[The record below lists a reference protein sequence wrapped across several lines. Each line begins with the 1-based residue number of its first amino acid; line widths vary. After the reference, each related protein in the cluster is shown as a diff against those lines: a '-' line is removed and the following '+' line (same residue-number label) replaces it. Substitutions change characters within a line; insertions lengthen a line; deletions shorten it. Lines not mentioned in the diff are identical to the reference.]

1 MEMATILIWLM
12 VGFVLLVKGADLFVE
27 GSASAARLLRVPAA
41 VIGLTV
47 VAFGTSAPELA
58 VSVTAALAGSNG
70 IALGNVIGSNMFN
83 LLMVTGLSSMAAAMP
98 VDRGLMNW
106 DFFFSIAVSVVM
118 LAMTA
123 FDRQMGRIDGAVML
137 ALFAYFLYHVFQ
149 TAVRERRSAQ
159 KERRSLSAPLS
170 AVYIAAGLGAV
181 VLGSG
186 MVVDCASALASAF
199 GLSENLIGLT
209 VVALGQLRGVDGP
222 EVGDQHGGRQEG
234 GEWPGPGKCDRL
246 QYLQHPAD
254 YGGVV
259 QREPH
264 PGDGI
269 HRLRPDLPDFGQLR
283 LLGHGE
289 EEDVLHPRPRDSH
302 GGDVRGLHDLCPD
315 PGVKSGRGRTE
326 NRRA

>member
-1 MEMATILIWLM
+1 MATILIWLM

-27 GSASAARLLRVPAA
+27 GSASAAWLLRVPAA

-209 VVALGQLRGVDGP
+209 VVALGTSLPELVTSMVAARKGENGLALGNVIGSNIFNILLIMGVSSSVSPIQVTVSTVYDLICLILVSCVCWAMGRRKMCYTRAHGILM
-222 EVGDQHGGRQEG
+222 VGM
-234 GEWPGPGKCDRL
+234 
-246 QYLQHPAD
+246 YAV
-254 YGGVV
+254 YM
-259 QREPH
+259 
-264 PGDGI
+264 I
-269 HRLRPDLPDFGQLR
+269 Y
-283 LLGHGE
+283 
-289 EEDVLHPRPRDSH
+289 VLI
-302 GGDVRGLHDLCPD
+302 
-315 PGVKSGRGRTE
+315 
-326 NRRA
+326 RA

>member
-1 MEMATILIWLM
+1 MATILIWLM

-209 VVALGQLRGVDGP
+209 VVALGTSLPELVTSMVAARKGENGLALGNVIGSNIFNILLIMGVSSSVSPIQVTVSTVYDLICLILVSCVCWAMGRRKMCYTRAHGILM
-222 EVGDQHGGRQEG
+222 VGM
-234 GEWPGPGKCDRL
+234 
-246 QYLQHPAD
+246 YAV
-254 YGGVV
+254 YM
-259 QREPH
+259 
-264 PGDGI
+264 I
-269 HRLRPDLPDFGQLR
+269 Y
-283 LLGHGE
+283 
-289 EEDVLHPRPRDSH
+289 VLIRS
-302 GGDVRGLHDLCPD
+302 
-315 PGVKSGRGRTE
+315 
-326 NRRA
+326 

>member
-1 MEMATILIWLM
+1 MATILIWLM

-209 VVALGQLRGVDGP
+209 VVALGTSLPELVTSMVAARKGESGLALGNVIGSNIFNILLIMGVSSSVSPIQVTVSTVYDLICLILVSCVCWAMGRRKMCYTRAHGILM
-222 EVGDQHGGRQEG
+222 VGM
-234 GEWPGPGKCDRL
+234 
-246 QYLQHPAD
+246 YAV
-254 YGGVV
+254 YM
-259 QREPH
+259 
-264 PGDGI
+264 I
-269 HRLRPDLPDFGQLR
+269 Y
-283 LLGHGE
+283 
-289 EEDVLHPRPRDSH
+289 VLI
-302 GGDVRGLHDLCPD
+302 
-315 PGVKSGRGRTE
+315 
-326 NRRA
+326 RA

>member
-1 MEMATILIWLM
+1 M

-70 IALGNVIGSNMFN
+70 IALGNVIDSNMFN

-209 VVALGQLRGVDGP
+209 VVALGTSLPELVTSMVAARKGENGLALGNVIGSNIFNILLIMGVSSSVSPIQVTVSTVYDLICLILVSCVCWAMGRRKMCYTRAHGILM
-222 EVGDQHGGRQEG
+222 VGM
-234 GEWPGPGKCDRL
+234 
-246 QYLQHPAD
+246 YAV
-254 YGGVV
+254 YM
-259 QREPH
+259 
-264 PGDGI
+264 I
-269 HRLRPDLPDFGQLR
+269 Y
-283 LLGHGE
+283 
-289 EEDVLHPRPRDSH
+289 VLI
-302 GGDVRGLHDLCPD
+302 
-315 PGVKSGRGRTE
+315 
-326 NRRA
+326 RA

>member
-1 MEMATILIWLM
+1 MEMATILMWLM

-27 GSASAARLLRVPAA
+27 GSASAAWLLRVPAA

-209 VVALGQLRGVDGP
+209 VVALGTSLPELVTSMVAARKGENGLALGNVIGSNIFNILLIMGVSSSVSPIQVTVSTVYDLICLILVSCVCWAMGRRKMCYTRAHGILM
-222 EVGDQHGGRQEG
+222 VGM
-234 GEWPGPGKCDRL
+234 
-246 QYLQHPAD
+246 YAV
-254 YGGVV
+254 YM
-259 QREPH
+259 
-264 PGDGI
+264 I
-269 HRLRPDLPDFGQLR
+269 Y
-283 LLGHGE
+283 
-289 EEDVLHPRPRDSH
+289 VLI
-302 GGDVRGLHDLCPD
+302 
-315 PGVKSGRGRTE
+315 
-326 NRRA
+326 RA

>member
-1 MEMATILIWLM
+1 MVTILIWLM

-209 VVALGQLRGVDGP
+209 VVALGTSLPELVTSMVAARKGENGLALGNVIGSNIFNILLIMGVSSSVSPIQVTVSTVYDLICLILVSCVCWAMGRRKMCYTRAHGILM
-222 EVGDQHGGRQEG
+222 VGM
-234 GEWPGPGKCDRL
+234 
-246 QYLQHPAD
+246 YAV
-254 YGGVV
+254 YM
-259 QREPH
+259 
-264 PGDGI
+264 I
-269 HRLRPDLPDFGQLR
+269 Y
-283 LLGHGE
+283 
-289 EEDVLHPRPRDSH
+289 VLI
-302 GGDVRGLHDLCPD
+302 
-315 PGVKSGRGRTE
+315 
-326 NRRA
+326 RA

>member
-27 GSASAARLLRVPAA
+27 GSASAACLLRVPAA

-209 VVALGQLRGVDGP
+209 VVALGTSLPELVTSMVAARKGENGLALGNVIGSNIFNILLIMGVSSSVSPIQVTVSTVYDLICLILVSCVCWAMGRRKMCYTRAHGILM
-222 EVGDQHGGRQEG
+222 VGM
-234 GEWPGPGKCDRL
+234 
-246 QYLQHPAD
+246 YAV
-254 YGGVV
+254 YM
-259 QREPH
+259 
-264 PGDGI
+264 I
-269 HRLRPDLPDFGQLR
+269 Y
-283 LLGHGE
+283 
-289 EEDVLHPRPRDSH
+289 VLI
-302 GGDVRGLHDLCPD
+302 
-315 PGVKSGRGRTE
+315 
-326 NRRA
+326 RA

>member
-159 KERRSLSAPLS
+159 KERRSLSAPPS

-209 VVALGQLRGVDGP
+209 VVALGTSLPELVTSMVAARKGENGLALGNVIGSNIFNILLIMGVSSSVSPIQVTVSTVYDLICLILVSCVCWAMGRRKMCYTRAHGILM
-222 EVGDQHGGRQEG
+222 VGM
-234 GEWPGPGKCDRL
+234 
-246 QYLQHPAD
+246 YAV
-254 YGGVV
+254 YM
-259 QREPH
+259 
-264 PGDGI
+264 I
-269 HRLRPDLPDFGQLR
+269 Y
-283 LLGHGE
+283 
-289 EEDVLHPRPRDSH
+289 VLI
-302 GGDVRGLHDLCPD
+302 
-315 PGVKSGRGRTE
+315 
-326 NRRA
+326 RA

>member
-209 VVALGQLRGVDGP
+209 VVALGTSLPELVTSLVAARKGENGLALGNVIGSNIFNILLIMGVSSSVSPIQVTVSTVYDLICLILVSCVCWAMGRRKMCYTRAHGILM
-222 EVGDQHGGRQEG
+222 VGM
-234 GEWPGPGKCDRL
+234 
-246 QYLQHPAD
+246 YAV
-254 YGGVV
+254 YM
-259 QREPH
+259 
-264 PGDGI
+264 I
-269 HRLRPDLPDFGQLR
+269 Y
-283 LLGHGE
+283 
-289 EEDVLHPRPRDSH
+289 VLI
-302 GGDVRGLHDLCPD
+302 
-315 PGVKSGRGRTE
+315 
-326 NRRA
+326 RA

>member
-1 MEMATILIWLM
+1 MATILIWLM

-47 VAFGTSAPELA
+47 VAFGTSAPELP

-209 VVALGQLRGVDGP
+209 VVALGTSLPELVTSMVAARKGENGLALGNVIGSNIFNILLIMGVSSSVSPIQVTVSTVYDLICLILVSCVCWAMGRRKMCYTRAHGILM
-222 EVGDQHGGRQEG
+222 VGM
-234 GEWPGPGKCDRL
+234 
-246 QYLQHPAD
+246 YAV
-254 YGGVV
+254 YM
-259 QREPH
+259 
-264 PGDGI
+264 I
-269 HRLRPDLPDFGQLR
+269 Y
-283 LLGHGE
+283 
-289 EEDVLHPRPRDSH
+289 VLI
-302 GGDVRGLHDLCPD
+302 
-315 PGVKSGRGRTE
+315 
-326 NRRA
+326 RA

>member
-1 MEMATILIWLM
+1 MATILIWLM

-98 VDRGLMNW
+98 VDPGLMNW

-209 VVALGQLRGVDGP
+209 VVALGTSLPELVTSMVAARKGENGLALGNVIGSNIFNILLIMGVSSSVSPIQVTVSTVYDLICLILVSCVCWAMGRRKMCYTRAHGILM
-222 EVGDQHGGRQEG
+222 VGM
-234 GEWPGPGKCDRL
+234 
-246 QYLQHPAD
+246 YAV
-254 YGGVV
+254 YM
-259 QREPH
+259 
-264 PGDGI
+264 I
-269 HRLRPDLPDFGQLR
+269 Y
-283 LLGHGE
+283 
-289 EEDVLHPRPRDSH
+289 VLI
-302 GGDVRGLHDLCPD
+302 
-315 PGVKSGRGRTE
+315 
-326 NRRA
+326 RA

>member
-1 MEMATILIWLM
+1 MATILIWLM

-27 GSASAARLLRVPAA
+27 GSASAAWLLRVPAA

-70 IALGNVIGSNMFN
+70 IALGHVIGSNMFN

-209 VVALGQLRGVDGP
+209 VVALGTSLPELVTSMVAARKGENGLALGNVIGSNIFNILLIMGVSSSVSPIQVTVSTVYDLICLILVSCVCWAMGRRKMCYTRAHGILM
-222 EVGDQHGGRQEG
+222 VGM
-234 GEWPGPGKCDRL
+234 
-246 QYLQHPAD
+246 YAV
-254 YGGVV
+254 YM
-259 QREPH
+259 
-264 PGDGI
+264 I
-269 HRLRPDLPDFGQLR
+269 Y
-283 LLGHGE
+283 
-289 EEDVLHPRPRDSH
+289 VLI
-302 GGDVRGLHDLCPD
+302 
-315 PGVKSGRGRTE
+315 
-326 NRRA
+326 RA

>member
-186 MVVDCASALASAF
+186 MVVDCASALASAV
-199 GLSENLIGLT
+199 GRSANHIGQSGGAPGAARP
-209 VVALGQLRGVDGP
+209 ALGTRMVAARKGENGLALGNVIGSNIFNILLIMGVSSSVSPIQVTVSTVYDLICLILVSCVCWAMGRRKMCYTRAHGILM
-222 EVGDQHGGRQEG
+222 VGM
-234 GEWPGPGKCDRL
+234 
-246 QYLQHPAD
+246 YAV
-254 YGGVV
+254 YM
-259 QREPH
+259 
-264 PGDGI
+264 I
-269 HRLRPDLPDFGQLR
+269 Y
-283 LLGHGE
+283 
-289 EEDVLHPRPRDSH
+289 VLI
-302 GGDVRGLHDLCPD
+302 
-315 PGVKSGRGRTE
+315 
-326 NRRA
+326 RA

>member
-70 IALGNVIGSNMFN
+70 IALGNVIGSNMFT

-209 VVALGQLRGVDGP
+209 VVALGTSLPELVTSMVAARKGENGLALGNVIGSNIFNILLIMGVSSSVSPIQVTVSTVYDLICLILVSCVCWAMGRRKMCYTRAHGILM
-222 EVGDQHGGRQEG
+222 VGM
-234 GEWPGPGKCDRL
+234 
-246 QYLQHPAD
+246 YAV
-254 YGGVV
+254 YM
-259 QREPH
+259 
-264 PGDGI
+264 I
-269 HRLRPDLPDFGQLR
+269 Y
-283 LLGHGE
+283 
-289 EEDVLHPRPRDSH
+289 VLI
-302 GGDVRGLHDLCPD
+302 
-315 PGVKSGRGRTE
+315 
-326 NRRA
+326 RA

>member
-106 DFFFSIAVSVVM
+106 DSFFSIAVSVVM

-209 VVALGQLRGVDGP
+209 VVALGTSLPELVTSMVAARKGENGLALGNVIGSNIFNILLIMGVSSSVSPIQVTVSTVYDLICLILVSCVCWAMGRRRMCYTRAHGILM
-222 EVGDQHGGRQEG
+222 VGM
-234 GEWPGPGKCDRL
+234 
-246 QYLQHPAD
+246 YAV
-254 YGGVV
+254 YM
-259 QREPH
+259 
-264 PGDGI
+264 I
-269 HRLRPDLPDFGQLR
+269 Y
-283 LLGHGE
+283 
-289 EEDVLHPRPRDSH
+289 VLI
-302 GGDVRGLHDLCPD
+302 
-315 PGVKSGRGRTE
+315 
-326 NRRA
+326 RA

>member
-1 MEMATILIWLM
+1 MATILIWLM

-27 GSASAARLLRVPAA
+27 GSASAAWLLRVPAA

-209 VVALGQLRGVDGP
+209 VVALGTSLPELVTSMVAARKGENGLALGNVIGSNIFNILLIMGVSSSVSPIQVTVSTVYDLICLILVSCVCWAMGRRKMCYTRAHGILM
-222 EVGDQHGGRQEG
+222 VGM
-234 GEWPGPGKCDRL
+234 
-246 QYLQHPAD
+246 YAV
-254 YGGVV
+254 YMIYVM
-259 QREPH
+259 
-264 PGDGI
+264 I
-269 HRLRPDLPDFGQLR
+269 
-283 LLGHGE
+283 
-289 EEDVLHPRPRDSH
+289 
-302 GGDVRGLHDLCPD
+302 
-315 PGVKSGRGRTE
+315 
-326 NRRA
+326 RA

>member
-1 MEMATILIWLM
+1 MATILIWLM

-209 VVALGQLRGVDGP
+209 VVALGTSLPELVTSMVAARKGENGLALGNVIGSNIFNILLIMGVSSSVSPIQVTVSTVYDLICLILVSCVCWAMGRRRMCYTRAHGILM
-222 EVGDQHGGRQEG
+222 VGM
-234 GEWPGPGKCDRL
+234 
-246 QYLQHPAD
+246 YAV
-254 YGGVV
+254 YM
-259 QREPH
+259 
-264 PGDGI
+264 I
-269 HRLRPDLPDFGQLR
+269 Y
-283 LLGHGE
+283 
-289 EEDVLHPRPRDSH
+289 VLI
-302 GGDVRGLHDLCPD
+302 
-315 PGVKSGRGRTE
+315 
-326 NRRA
+326 RA

>member
-1 MEMATILIWLM
+1 MATILIWLM

-149 TAVRERRSAQ
+149 TAMRERRSAQ
-159 KERRSLSAPLS
+159 KERRSLSASLS

-181 VLGSG
+181 ILGSG

-209 VVALGQLRGVDGP
+209 VVALGTSLPELVTSMVAARKGENGLALGNVIGSNIFNILLIMGVSSSVSPIQVTVSTVYDLICLILVSCVCWAMGRRKMCYTRAHGILM
-222 EVGDQHGGRQEG
+222 VGM
-234 GEWPGPGKCDRL
+234 
-246 QYLQHPAD
+246 YAV
-254 YGGVV
+254 YM
-259 QREPH
+259 
-264 PGDGI
+264 I
-269 HRLRPDLPDFGQLR
+269 Y
-283 LLGHGE
+283 
-289 EEDVLHPRPRDSH
+289 VLI
-302 GGDVRGLHDLCPD
+302 
-315 PGVKSGRGRTE
+315 
-326 NRRA
+326 RA

>member
-83 LLMVTGLSSMAAAMP
+83 LLMVTGLSSMAATMP

-209 VVALGQLRGVDGP
+209 VVALGTSLPELVTSMVAARKGENGLALGNVIGSNIFNILLIMGVSSSVSPIQVTVSTVYDLICLILVSCVCWAMGRRKMCYTRAHGILM
-222 EVGDQHGGRQEG
+222 VGM
-234 GEWPGPGKCDRL
+234 
-246 QYLQHPAD
+246 YAV
-254 YGGVV
+254 YM
-259 QREPH
+259 
-264 PGDGI
+264 I
-269 HRLRPDLPDFGQLR
+269 Y
-283 LLGHGE
+283 
-289 EEDVLHPRPRDSH
+289 VLI
-302 GGDVRGLHDLCPD
+302 
-315 PGVKSGRGRTE
+315 
-326 NRRA
+326 RA

>member
-1 MEMATILIWLM
+1 MEMVTILIWLM

-149 TAVRERRSAQ
+149 TAVRERRCAQ

-209 VVALGQLRGVDGP
+209 VVALGTSLPELVTSMVAARKGENGLALGNVIGSNIFNILLIMGVSSSVSPIQVTVSTVYDLICLILVSCVCWAMGRRKMCYTRAHGILM
-222 EVGDQHGGRQEG
+222 VGM
-234 GEWPGPGKCDRL
+234 
-246 QYLQHPAD
+246 YAV
-254 YGGVV
+254 YM
-259 QREPH
+259 
-264 PGDGI
+264 I
-269 HRLRPDLPDFGQLR
+269 Y
-283 LLGHGE
+283 
-289 EEDVLHPRPRDSH
+289 VLI
-302 GGDVRGLHDLCPD
+302 
-315 PGVKSGRGRTE
+315 
-326 NRRA
+326 RA

>member
-27 GSASAARLLRVPAA
+27 GSASAAWLLRVPAA

-186 MVVDCASALASAF
+186 MAVDCASALASAF

-209 VVALGQLRGVDGP
+209 VVALGTSLPELVTSMVAARKGENGLALGNVIGSNIFNILLIMGVSSSVSPIQVTVSTVYDLICLILVSCVCWAMGRRKMCYTRAHGILM
-222 EVGDQHGGRQEG
+222 VGM
-234 GEWPGPGKCDRL
+234 
-246 QYLQHPAD
+246 YAV
-254 YGGVV
+254 YM
-259 QREPH
+259 
-264 PGDGI
+264 I
-269 HRLRPDLPDFGQLR
+269 Y
-283 LLGHGE
+283 
-289 EEDVLHPRPRDSH
+289 VLI
-302 GGDVRGLHDLCPD
+302 
-315 PGVKSGRGRTE
+315 
-326 NRRA
+326 RA

>member
-98 VDRGLMNW
+98 VDPGLMNW

-209 VVALGQLRGVDGP
+209 VVALGTSLPELVTSMVAARKGENGLALGNVIGSNIFNILLIMGVSSSVSPIQVTVSTVYDLICLILVSCVCWAMGRRKMCYTRAHGILM
-222 EVGDQHGGRQEG
+222 VGM
-234 GEWPGPGKCDRL
+234 
-246 QYLQHPAD
+246 YAV
-254 YGGVV
+254 YM
-259 QREPH
+259 
-264 PGDGI
+264 I
-269 HRLRPDLPDFGQLR
+269 Y
-283 LLGHGE
+283 
-289 EEDVLHPRPRDSH
+289 VLI
-302 GGDVRGLHDLCPD
+302 
-315 PGVKSGRGRTE
+315 
-326 NRRA
+326 RA

>member
-1 MEMATILIWLM
+1 MATILIWLM

-186 MVVDCASALASAF
+186 MVVDGASALASAF

-209 VVALGQLRGVDGP
+209 VVALGTSLPELVTSMVAARKGENGLALGNVIGSNIFNILLIMGVSSSVSPIQVTVSTVYDLICLILVSCVCWAMGRRKMCYTRAHGILM
-222 EVGDQHGGRQEG
+222 VGM
-234 GEWPGPGKCDRL
+234 
-246 QYLQHPAD
+246 YAV
-254 YGGVV
+254 YM
-259 QREPH
+259 
-264 PGDGI
+264 I
-269 HRLRPDLPDFGQLR
+269 Y
-283 LLGHGE
+283 
-289 EEDVLHPRPRDSH
+289 VLI
-302 GGDVRGLHDLCPD
+302 
-315 PGVKSGRGRTE
+315 
-326 NRRA
+326 RA

>member
-27 GSASAARLLRVPAA
+27 GSASAAWLLRVPAA

-83 LLMVTGLSSMAAAMP
+83 LLMVTGLSSMATAMP

-159 KERRSLSAPLS
+159 KERRSLSAPLGP
-170 AVYIAAGLGAV
+170 VYIAAGLGAG

-209 VVALGQLRGVDGP
+209 VVALGTSLPELVTSMVAARKGENGLALGNVIGSNIFNILLIMGVSSSVSPIQVTVSTVYDLICLILVSCVCWAMGRRKMCYTRAHGILM
-222 EVGDQHGGRQEG
+222 VGM
-234 GEWPGPGKCDRL
+234 
-246 QYLQHPAD
+246 YAV
-254 YGGVV
+254 YM
-259 QREPH
+259 
-264 PGDGI
+264 I
-269 HRLRPDLPDFGQLR
+269 Y
-283 LLGHGE
+283 
-289 EEDVLHPRPRDSH
+289 VLI
-302 GGDVRGLHDLCPD
+302 
-315 PGVKSGRGRTE
+315 
-326 NRRA
+326 RA

>member
-1 MEMATILIWLM
+1 MATILIWLM

-47 VAFGTSAPELA
+47 VACGTSAPELA

-209 VVALGQLRGVDGP
+209 VVALGTSLPELVTSMVAARKGENGLALGNVIGSNIFNILLIMGVSSSVSPIQVTVSTVYDLICLILVSCVCWAMGRRKMCYTRAHGILM
-222 EVGDQHGGRQEG
+222 VGM
-234 GEWPGPGKCDRL
+234 
-246 QYLQHPAD
+246 YAV
-254 YGGVV
+254 YM
-259 QREPH
+259 
-264 PGDGI
+264 I
-269 HRLRPDLPDFGQLR
+269 Y
-283 LLGHGE
+283 
-289 EEDVLHPRPRDSH
+289 VLI
-302 GGDVRGLHDLCPD
+302 
-315 PGVKSGRGRTE
+315 
-326 NRRA
+326 RA

>member
-137 ALFAYFLYHVFQ
+137 ALFVYFLYHVFQ

-209 VVALGQLRGVDGP
+209 VVALGTSLPELVTSMVAARKGENGLALGNVIGSNIFNILLIMGVSSSVSPIQVTVSTVYDLICLILVSCVCWAMGRRKMCYTRAHGILM
-222 EVGDQHGGRQEG
+222 VGM
-234 GEWPGPGKCDRL
+234 
-246 QYLQHPAD
+246 YAV
-254 YGGVV
+254 YM
-259 QREPH
+259 
-264 PGDGI
+264 I
-269 HRLRPDLPDFGQLR
+269 Y
-283 LLGHGE
+283 
-289 EEDVLHPRPRDSH
+289 VLI
-302 GGDVRGLHDLCPD
+302 
-315 PGVKSGRGRTE
+315 
-326 NRRA
+326 RA

>member
-47 VAFGTSAPELA
+47 VAFGTRAPELA
-58 VSVTAALAGSNG
+58 VSVTPALAGSNG

-209 VVALGQLRGVDGP
+209 VVALGTSLPELVTSMVAARKGENGLALGNVIGSNIFNILLIMGVSSSVSPIQVTVSTVYDLICLILVSCVCWAMGRRKMCYTRAHGILM
-222 EVGDQHGGRQEG
+222 VGM
-234 GEWPGPGKCDRL
+234 
-246 QYLQHPAD
+246 YAV
-254 YGGVV
+254 YM
-259 QREPH
+259 
-264 PGDGI
+264 I
-269 HRLRPDLPDFGQLR
+269 Y
-283 LLGHGE
+283 
-289 EEDVLHPRPRDSH
+289 VLI
-302 GGDVRGLHDLCPD
+302 
-315 PGVKSGRGRTE
+315 
-326 NRRA
+326 RA

>member
-1 MEMATILIWLM
+1 MADGLCLRGVLRLM
-12 VGFVLLVKGADLFVE
+12 IRGGFVLLVKGADLFVE

-209 VVALGQLRGVDGP
+209 VVALGTSLPELVTSMVAARKGENGLALGNVIGSNIFNILLIMGVSSSVSPIQVTVSTVYDLICLILVSCVCWAMGRRKMCYTRAHGILM
-222 EVGDQHGGRQEG
+222 VGM
-234 GEWPGPGKCDRL
+234 
-246 QYLQHPAD
+246 YAV
-254 YGGVV
+254 YM
-259 QREPH
+259 
-264 PGDGI
+264 I
-269 HRLRPDLPDFGQLR
+269 Y
-283 LLGHGE
+283 
-289 EEDVLHPRPRDSH
+289 VLI
-302 GGDVRGLHDLCPD
+302 
-315 PGVKSGRGRTE
+315 
-326 NRRA
+326 RA

>member
-149 TAVRERRSAQ
+149 TAMRERRSAQ
-159 KERRSLSAPLS
+159 KERRSLSASLS

-181 VLGSG
+181 ILGSG

-209 VVALGQLRGVDGP
+209 VVALGTSLPELVTSMVAARKGENGLALGNVIGSNIFNILLIMGVSSSVSPIQVTVSTVYDLICLILVSCVCWAMGRRKMCYTRAHGILM
-222 EVGDQHGGRQEG
+222 VGM
-234 GEWPGPGKCDRL
+234 
-246 QYLQHPAD
+246 YAV
-254 YGGVV
+254 YM
-259 QREPH
+259 
-264 PGDGI
+264 I
-269 HRLRPDLPDFGQLR
+269 Y
-283 LLGHGE
+283 
-289 EEDVLHPRPRDSH
+289 VLI
-302 GGDVRGLHDLCPD
+302 
-315 PGVKSGRGRTE
+315 
-326 NRRA
+326 RA

>member
-1 MEMATILIWLM
+1 
-12 VGFVLLVKGADLFVE
+12 
-27 GSASAARLLRVPAA
+27 
-41 VIGLTV
+41 
-47 VAFGTSAPELA
+47 
-58 VSVTAALAGSNG
+58 
-70 IALGNVIGSNMFN
+70 
-83 LLMVTGLSSMAAAMP
+83 MP

-186 MVVDCASALASAF
+186 MVVDCACALASAF

-209 VVALGQLRGVDGP
+209 VVALGTSLP
-222 EVGDQHGGRQEG
+222 ELVTSMVAAREG

-283 LLGHGE
+283 LLGHGRRKMCYTRAHGILMVGMYAVYMIY
-289 EEDVLHPRPRDSH
+289 VLI
-302 GGDVRGLHDLCPD
+302 
-315 PGVKSGRGRTE
+315 
-326 NRRA
+326 RA